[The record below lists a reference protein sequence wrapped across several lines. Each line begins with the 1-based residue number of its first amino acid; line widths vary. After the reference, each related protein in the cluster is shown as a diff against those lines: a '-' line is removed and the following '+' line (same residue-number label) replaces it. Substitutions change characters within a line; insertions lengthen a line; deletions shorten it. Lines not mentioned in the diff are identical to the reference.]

1 MIASSE
7 ALGPWARPGEPQG
20 VKNIKNGTKQ
30 VHMVPFGMII
40 AQNRSPGLCE
50 ASGMPPR
57 PQTRQKTLFFC
68 PPGPRGPG
76 AHHPEVSG

>member
-20 VKNIKNGTKQ
+20 VKNIKNGKKQ

-40 AQNRSPGLCE
+40 AQDRSPGLWE
-50 ASGMPPR
+50 ASGMPPG
-57 PQTRQKTLFFC
+57 PQNCQKTVLV
-68 PPGPRGPG
+68 GPLGPG